1 MSRSDLGQLTTEQ
14 ARADLADLD
23 LRSTGELVRLMN
35 REDATVP
42 AAVAVAAEALAEAI
56 DAIVERLRAGGR
68 LIYVGAGTSG
78 RLAQID
84 AAECQPTFGVEPG
97 RVIALLAGGPEA
109 AATAVEGAE
118 DDTDAARRDVAAAEV
133 GADDAV
139 VGIAASGRT
148 PYVIAA
154 IDAAREAGALTVGVS
169 GNADAPLSAR
179 VDHVVEV
186 PTGPELIAGS
196 TRLKAGTAQKL
207 VLNTIST
214 VTMVRLGRT
223 FGNLMVEV
231 QATNDKL
238 RQRARRLVAQA
249 TGAEPDVVDETLDAA
264 DGEAK
269 TAIVAILAEVDAEE
283 ARRRLDAAGGAVRQ
297 ALQGS
302 AR

>member
-42 AAVAVAAEALAEAI
+42 AAVAVAAEALAETI

-297 ALQGS
+297 ALQGP